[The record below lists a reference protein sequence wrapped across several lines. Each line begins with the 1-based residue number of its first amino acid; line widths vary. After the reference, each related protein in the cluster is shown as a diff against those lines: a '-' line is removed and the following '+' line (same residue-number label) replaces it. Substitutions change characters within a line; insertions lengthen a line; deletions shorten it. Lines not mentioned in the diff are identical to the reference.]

1 MDTEDVY
8 GYEDS
13 YGVSG
18 LPLHYYLSRPSND
31 IDMKTVIMLV
41 NSYPESMTACED
53 YTRLKPIDILL
64 SRGIFR
70 EFRTYCTTKPVS
82 IDGLRERINKIP
94 HEFYNHVQEHFNLLQ
109 MLCSNE
115 NVTLEVVEYLLKEYD
130 TNGASRAIDTRY
142 SNDPSI
148 AYPLH
153 FACKSKSCPNS
164 IVQLLIK
171 RHPAALSHVSVI
183 DGGVRIDHPRISSQY
198 GDDNISGI
206 PLHYYLSREENVD
219 LETVKRMVE
228 LYPNA
233 LLGSENA
240 WYYSTLHA
248 PLDILLMNPSI
259 DNSFEVAHF
268 LIETNLDS
276 IQQGAEG
283 GDSSLHIACSSYMV
297 DPRTIKSI
305 TDACPELIRQ
315 QDGGGNTPI
324 HDLIINHSYSDNGTS
339 ISESDATE
347 IAAIMVTK
355 EPALLKIA
363 NQSGA
368 LPLHLAARNGKS
380 PQFCKILVDGYKE
393 STRIS
398 VNGHLPVH
406 LAAYG
411 NRHLTVKYLFDADPS
426 TLDTHNSDG
435 KLFFRTVQME
445 GGNPDVKAFLEVQW
459 SYFVRFLLSSTLTVR
474 DSDGQVPLHRALY
487 DNHASLGSIKLLL
500 EANPDSLFIADN
512 NDTLPLHVAC
522 GRGSADIVEYLVDY
536 FATSFGE
543 ERRPNIMQKKD
554 KWGNTPLHYACHLVN
569 VM

>member
-1 MDTEDVY
+1 
-8 GYEDS
+8 
-13 YGVSG
+13 
-18 LPLHYYLSRPSND
+18 
-31 IDMKTVIMLV
+31 
-41 NSYPESMTACED
+41 
-53 YTRLKPIDILL
+53 
-64 SRGIFR
+64 
-70 EFRTYCTTKPVS
+70 VS

-115 NVTLEVVEYLLKEYD
+115 NVTLEVVKYLLNEYD
-130 TNGASRAIDTRY
+130 TNGASRAIDACY
-142 SNDPSI
+142 SCIRPDPAI

-153 FACKSKSCPNS
+153 FACKIKTCPNS
-164 IVQLLIK
+164 IVQLLIE
-171 RHPAALSHVSVI
+171 RCPSALSHVSVI

-198 GDDNISGI
+198 GDDNISGV
-206 PLHYYLSREENVD
+206 PLQYYLSREENVD

-276 IQQGAEG
+276 IQRGVEG

-305 TDACPELIRQ
+305 IDACPELIRQ

-355 EPALLKIA
+355 EPVLLKIT

-393 STRIS
+393 STRLS
-398 VNGHLPVH
+398 VNGQLPVH
-406 LAAYG
+406 LATYG
-411 NRHLTVKYLFDADPS
+411 NVKFLFDADPT
-426 TLDTHNSDG
+426 TLDTQDRNG
-435 KLFFRTVQME
+435 KLFFRNEFIERNRNSHT
-445 GGNPDVKAFLEVQW
+445 KSFLEAQWTYYVQAKRNHT
-459 SYFVRFLLSSTLTVR
+459 SALTVR
-474 DSDGQVPLHRALY
+474 DSDGQVPLHHALY
-487 DNHASLGSIKLLL
+487 DKNASLGSIKLLL
-500 EANPDSLFIADN
+500 EASPDSLFIADN
-512 NDTLPLHVAC
+512 DDTLPLHVAC
-522 GRGSADIVEYLVDY
+522 GRGSAEIVEYLVDY
-536 FATSFGE
+536 FAESFGE
-543 ERRPNIMQKKD
+543 ERRPNIMLKKD
-554 KWGNTPLHYACHLVN
+554 KWGNTPLHYACHYGKCEVVKVLLGKQKHTVTVSERNGDGKLPIQLLCDPPRIGFNKRINPESVEYTEALWLLLRNCPETVVN
-569 VM
+569 W